1 MYTTPQASHALSAHL
16 PARIKGR
23 SPTRAVGSLALTAL
37 FSSLV
42 ACVIACS
49 NEGFDEGSEAEL
61 FKRDGAPGEL
71 GAGAASGAEGFSFF
85 TPLGERIIEQSRAW
99 EREQVLQKSEFAQPR
114 MCAHNV
120 SEVLERSGLTAY
132 SDYLVPNMI
141 SAVKARGGLVFEIDT
156 RDKQGVIASLNA
168 RFGGRLPAGALVN
181 GCLNRDCSGDGGDG
195 HIAILGH
202 TDAEGVVWLYHNNW
216 YRPDNAGGEWR
227 EHMVSREYYYDLG
240 LRRQWMATPWIKV
253 ERDAQTGELVDVV
266 GLMPEIDDLDLFT
279 GYFVTVSI
287 MPELLAEV
295 EGPAST
301 RLFCPAGAEPNTQ
314 LGVCVTQLSGEPV
327 ALGPFSA
334 KMEEE
339 CAARYGEACEG
350 RLSLS
355 GEGPGQRDYSVTLPA
370 WPLNLYSALRGD
382 STCPRGLSLD
392 ASIGRCVQAASA
404 SGSGRDEVFGPFEV
418 ELVARCQVSGGGNA
432 CATARW
438 SRGFYLG
445 VR

>member
-1 MYTTPQASHALSAHL
+1 MYIISQESRPHRSGPSALLSA
-16 PARIKGR
+16 
-23 SPTRAVGSLALTAL
+23 RAPLALLAL
-37 FSSLV
+37 LAPLALLV
-42 ACVIACS
+42 ACS
-49 NEGFDEGSEAEL
+49 SGGLDEGGEAEL
-61 FKRDGAPGEL
+61 FKRDPASVSPGERSE
-71 GAGAASGAEGFSFF
+71 AFSFF
-85 TPLGERIIEQSRAW
+85 TPLGERILERSRAW
-99 EREQVLQKSEFAQPR
+99 EREQVLQKGEFAQPR

-120 SEVLERSGLTAY
+120 SEVLERSGLYSY

-156 RDKQGVIASLNA
+156 RDKQGVIASLNS

-253 ERDAQTGELVDVV
+253 QRDPQTGELVDVV
-266 GLMPEIDDLDLFT
+266 GVLPEIDDLDLFT
-279 GYFVTVSI
+279 GYFITVSI

-295 EGPAST
+295 EDPAAEH
-301 RLFCPAGAEPNTQ
+301 LFCPMGAEADAL
-314 LGVCVTQLSGEPV
+314 LGVCVAQVSGEPV

-334 KMEEE
+334 KMQAE
-339 CAARYGEACEG
+339 CAAQGAACDG

-355 GEGPGQRDYSVTLPA
+355 GEGPGQRDYSVELPA
-370 WPLNLYSALRGD
+370 WPLDLYRSLRGD

-392 ASIGRCVQAASA
+392 TDIGRCVQPASESSA
-404 SGSGRDEVFGPFEV
+404 GRDEVFGPFSV
-418 ELVARCQVSGGGNA
+418 ELVARCQRAGGGNA

-438 SRGFYLG
+438 SRGFYLS